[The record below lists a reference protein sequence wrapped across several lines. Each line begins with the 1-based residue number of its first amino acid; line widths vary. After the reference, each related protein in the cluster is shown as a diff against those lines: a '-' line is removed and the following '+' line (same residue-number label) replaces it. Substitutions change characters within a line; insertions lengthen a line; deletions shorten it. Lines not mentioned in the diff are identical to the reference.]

1 MAWGIVAGL
10 TITFHFVEIYKN
22 FIKKEPV
29 KNALAISINLL
40 PPEFRKKQKDFTWV
54 TDRRVIWPTVAA
66 VVAIV
71 AVLMLQAFIAE
82 TIGSLSS
89 ELSRVQEEVERERP
103 LLSKISD
110 LEQKKGVVTTKI
122 NALKS
127 IQVSKK
133 RWVVLFENISSVLPP
148 NMWITSINQLGEF
161 DMEMRGVTLDF
172 PEVAEYMV
180 KLEKQVSVQSVSLVT
195 ISTTKIDGDEAYNF
209 TIKIV
214 LRQDL
219 NAGEGDNG

>member
-1 MAWGIVAGL
+1 MAS
-10 TITFHFVEIYKN
+10 N
-22 FIKKEPV
+22 NQEPV

-71 AVLMLQAFIAE
+71 AVLMLQAFVAE

>member
-1 MAWGIVAGL
+1 MAS
-10 TITFHFVEIYKN
+10 N
-22 FIKKEPV
+22 KKEPV
-29 KNALAISINLL
+29 KNTLAISINLL
-40 PPEFRKKQKDFTWV
+40 PPEYRKKQKDFTWV
-54 TDRRVIWPTVAA
+54 TDRRIIWPTVAA
-66 VVAIV
+66 IVAIV
-71 AVLMLQAFIAE
+71 AVLMLQAFINE
-82 TIGSLSS
+82 TISGLSD
-89 ELSRVQEEVERERP
+89 ELSRMQEEVERERP

-133 RWVVLFENISSVLPP
+133 RWVILFENISSVLPP

>member
-1 MAWGIVAGL
+1 MAS
-10 TITFHFVEIYKN
+10 N
-22 FIKKEPV
+22 KKEPV
-29 KNALAISINLL
+29 KNTLAISINLL
-40 PPEFRKKQKDFTWV
+40 PPEYRKKQKDFTWV
-54 TDRRVIWPTVAA
+54 TDRRIIWPTVAA
-66 VVAIV
+66 IVAIV
-71 AVLMLQAFIAE
+71 AVLMLQAFINE
-82 TIGSLSS
+82 TISGLSD

-209 TIKIV
+209 TIKIGRRS
-214 LRQDL
+214 LQLHHQDCP
-219 NAGEGDNG
+219 ASGPQCWGG